1 MESKEASTAQDDNA
15 PNQIFNQNKNQFNNQ
30 NSYYS
35 NQNNNQII
43 FQKQNQ
49 HYYNPNMQLQML
61 YHTKMYIYSTYKNLI
76 DINTKNSEIPQK
88 INNNSK
94 FFVIKSFSEEDIHKS
109 IKYGVWSSSKNGNI
123 TLSNAFNIT
132 KEKGGNV
139 YLFFSCNRSG
149 RYVGVA
155 KMKTECD
162 YNKYFDYWTQD
173 GKWPGL
179 FDVEWLFIKDVPF
192 KEFKDIIIIMKD
204 GKAKKIS
211 DARNTQEIP
220 YEQAKIML
228 NKIEKYQNSNTIL
241 EHFEFYDMRQANYDK
256 NKQAQMAMNNKKQNN
271 ISNNNNFNVSSLDY
285 KIK

>member
-179 FDVEWLFIKDVPF
+179 FEVEWLFIKDVPF